1 MQEMWGKMK
10 TRLLIII
17 PIIVGL
23 SISLPFIISSTS
35 GGTHFTQDI
44 DPRFLE
50 VTDGLAI
57 SSNMDIYSI
66 TVEDEI
72 QGLSITTGKNTDG
85 FIEMDDP
92 LPILQKLFPDKDI
105 VSFVVLSNGIEIP
118 YTLEDGKLGISV
130 NNSHVILIVGFSEI

>member
-1 MQEMWGKMK
+1 MK

-17 PIIVGL
+17 PIIVGIA
-23 SISLPFIISSTS
+23 ISLPLIISSTS

-44 DPRFLE
+44 DPRFSQ
-50 VTDGLAI
+50 VTRNGFAI

-72 QGLSITTGKNTDG
+72 EGISITTSSKTDG

-92 LPILQKLFPDKDI
+92 LLILQKLFPDKDI
-105 VSFVVLSNGIEIP
+105 GSFIVLSDGMEIS
-118 YTLEDGKLGISV
+118 YTLENEKLGISV
-130 NNSHVILIVGFSEI
+130 NDSHGILIVGFSEI

>member
-1 MQEMWGKMK
+1 MK

-17 PIIVGL
+17 PIIVGIA
-23 SISLPFIISSTS
+23 ISLPLIISSTS
-35 GGTHFTQDI
+35 GGTHFTQNI
-44 DPRFLE
+44 DPRFSQ
-50 VTDGLAI
+50 VTTNGFAI

-72 QGLSITTGKNTDG
+72 QGISITTSKNTDG

-105 VSFVVLSNGIEIP
+105 VSFVVLSKGIEIP
-118 YTLEDGKLGISV
+118 YTIENEKLGISV
-130 NNSHVILIVGFSEI
+130 NDSHGILIVGFSEI